1 MSFGG
6 QEFVYQEYEIL
17 YVDLDF
23 DGHELIQ
30 LSDVGDN
37 VVILHQCTLYLQTL
51 MICTFTPGSS
61 TSSTS

>member
-6 QEFVYQEYEIL
+6 QELVYQEYEIL

-23 DGHELIQ
+23 DGHGLTQ
-30 LSDVGDN
+30 LSDVGDKI
-37 VVILHQCTLYLQTL
+37 VILHQCTLYLQTF
-51 MICTFTPGSS
+51 MIYTFAPGSS

>member
-1 MSFGG
+1 VSFGG
-6 QEFVYQEYEIL
+6 QELVYQEYEIL

-30 LSDVGDN
+30 LLDVGDK
-37 VVILHQCTLYLQTL
+37 VVVLHQCTLYLQTF